1 MANSSLYELTT
12 QYQLLLE
19 LAEDPDTDI
28 TVFQDTMEGL
38 EGEIEEKAENYGR
51 VIRELEGHAA
61 LIKSE
66 IERLTKLMK
75 ADERSITWLKDNLK
89 FAMDGTGKTKIKTEH
104 FNFSV
109 ATNGGKQPMRV
120 SDNIAD
126 IPEEFRTYPEPVPNK
141 DAIRAALE
149 AGQELKFAEL
159 QERGRSL
166 RIR

>member
-1 MANSSLYELTT
+1 MTIYELTD
-12 QYQLLLE
+12 QYRQLLE

-38 EGEIEEKAENYGR
+38 EEEIEEKAENYGR
-51 VIRELEGHAA
+51 VIRELEGRAAA
-61 LIKSE
+61 LDAE
-66 IERLTKLMK
+66 IERMTKLK
-75 ADERSITWLKDNLK
+75 VAAKRSIMWMKEALQ
-89 FAMDGTGKTKIKTEH
+89 FAMEGTGKTKIKTDH
-104 FNFSV
+104 FAFTV
-109 ATNGGKQPMRV
+109 ATNGGKQPMYV
-120 SDNIAD
+120 SDRIED
-126 IPEEFRTYPEPVPNK
+126 IPEEFRTYPEPVPNR

>member
-75 ADERSITWLKDNLK
+75 ADEGD
-89 FAMDGTGKTKIKTEH
+89 F
-104 FNFSV
+104 
-109 ATNGGKQPMRV
+109 
-120 SDNIAD
+120 
-126 IPEEFRTYPEPVPNK
+126 
-141 DAIRAALE
+141 
-149 AGQELKFAEL
+149 
-159 QERGRSL
+159 
-166 RIR
+166 

>member
-1 MANSSLYELTT
+1 MTIYELTD
-12 QYQLLLE
+12 QYRQLLE

-51 VIRELEGHAA
+51 VIRELEGRAAA
-61 LIKSE
+61 LDAE
-66 IERLTKLMK
+66 IERMTKLK
-75 ADERSITWLKDNLK
+75 VAAKRSIMWMKEALQ
-89 FAMDGTGKTKIKTEH
+89 FAMEGTGKTKIKTDH
-104 FNFSV
+104 FAFAI

-141 DAIRAALE
+141 EKIRAALE
-149 AGQELKFAEL
+149 AGQDLEFAEL
-159 QERGRSL
+159 QSRGRSL